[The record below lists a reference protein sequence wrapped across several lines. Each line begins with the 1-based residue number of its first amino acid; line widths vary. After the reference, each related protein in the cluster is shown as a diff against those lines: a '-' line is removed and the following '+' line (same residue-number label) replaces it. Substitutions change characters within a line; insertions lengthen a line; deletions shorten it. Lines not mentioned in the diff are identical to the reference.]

1 MDTKRRK
8 IPEDVAAH
16 VLFLADRTCCICNE
30 AKEVQIHH
38 INENPSSNT
47 VDNLAVLCFDCHGKT
62 QLKGGFGR
70 KLDAAQ
76 VRLYRDHWHST
87 VEQRRERLVSLNE
100 EQFRDFRP
108 HFTQHGTRKSDEVQS
123 GDLSDLEQER
133 ASEYQRN
140 CGLFLVHYWSP
151 STKSKQVVDLVI
163 RLHQHNLGPLGE
175 EEVESVEYQ
184 LGPRFSTKPL
194 TVEDSTNNFELEVS
208 AYSPVLCLARVN
220 FIDNRMPL
228 KLFRYIDFPTDE

>member
-1 MDTKRRK
+1 MGGKRKK

-16 VLFLADRTCCICNE
+16 ILFLVDRTRCVCNE

-38 INENPSSNT
+38 IDDDPSNNT
-47 VDNLAVLCFDCHGKT
+47 IDNLAVLCFDCHGKT

-76 VRLYRDHWHST
+76 VRLYRNHWHSI
-87 VEQRRERLVSLNE
+87 VERRRERLISLNE
-100 EQFRDFRP
+100 KQFRGFKP
-108 HFTQHGTRKSDEVQS
+108 HFAQS
-123 GDLSDLEQER
+123 GTFESNRGQVSDLEQER
-133 ASEYQRN
+133 VSEYQRN
-140 CGLFLVHYWSP
+140 CGLFLVHYWRP

-175 EEVESVEYQ
+175 GEIKSVEYQ

-194 TVEDSTNNFELEVS
+194 IIEDSTNNFELEVS
-208 AYSPVLCLARVN
+208 AYSPMLCVAKIN
-220 FIDNRMPL
+220 FVDDRTPL
-228 KLFRYIDFPTDE
+228 KLFRYIDFPIDE